1 MVGHAIVHFEIPG
14 ENMENLVAFYSELFG
29 WGFER
34 APGPEEYWMIQTVP
48 ETDSPAPTVNGGLF
62 RRESADQHIINY
74 VSVES
79 LDNCSRRIE
88 ELGGRV
94 VTPKREVFDMGW
106 VAVAEDP
113 EGNRFAIWQDLG

>member
-14 ENMENLVAFYSELFG
+14 DNMGNLMTFYSELFG
-29 WGFER
+29 WRFER

-48 ETDSPAPTVNGGLF
+48 EADSPAPTVNGGLF
-62 RRESADQHIINY
+62 KRESADQHIINY
-74 VSVES
+74 ISVES
-79 LDNCSRRIE
+79 LGDCSRRIE

-113 EGNRFAIWQDLG
+113 DGNRFAIWQDLG

>member
-1 MVGHAIVHFEIPG
+1 MG
-14 ENMENLVAFYSELFG
+14 NLMAFYSELFG
-29 WGFER
+29 WRFER

-62 RRESADQHIINY
+62 KRESADQHIINY
-74 VSVES
+74 ISVES
-79 LDNCSRRIE
+79 LGDCSRRIE

-113 EGNRFAIWQDLG
+113 DGNRFAIWQDLG